1 MTENSK
7 MMRTKSVFRSGR
19 TRSRNQIANTP
30 DDETVPLGRC
40 RKAVCLAVVLSL
52 VLAACAPG
60 ASGPGIGL
68 KVGAQTL
75 DHPVDGDK
83 TTRARYE
90 LELCSARFGG
100 DHMDVAFTF
109 GGSSLGTVSD
119 ADAYWTVDDVWVEE
133 SYEDDLSVLDI
144 RLAARYYPFGDSDGI
159 QPYLGAGIG
168 YFWFLDSWEDT
179 YSETYD
185 DPIGS
190 EIWYTDVY
198 EDEDTETL
206 GDGLFPFVLAGVTV
220 PIGSNAELLFEFQY
234 DFEKED
240 SGFDLG
246 GPIYMAGARFRF

>member
-1 MTENSK
+1 
-7 MMRTKSVFRSGR
+7 MMRTKSVFTSGQ
-19 TRSRNQIANTP
+19 TRSRNRIANTP
-30 DDETVPLGRC
+30 DDETVPLR
-40 RKAVCLAVVLSL
+40 RRRTVCLAVVLSL
-52 VLAACAPG
+52 ALAACAEG

-75 DHPVDGDK
+75 DHPLDGDK

-90 LELCSARFGG
+90 LELCSGKFAG

-109 GGSSLGTVSD
+109 GGSSLGTVSGE
-119 ADAYWTVDDVWVEE
+119 DAYWTVDDVWVEE

-144 RLAARYYPFGDSDGI
+144 RLAARYYPFGDNDGI
-159 QPYLGAGIG
+159 QPYVGAGLG

-185 DPIGS
+185 I
-190 EIWYTDVY
+190 YTDVY
-198 EDEDTETL
+198 EDEDTEAL

>member
-1 MTENSK
+1 
-7 MMRTKSVFRSGR
+7 MMRTKPVFTSGHE
-19 TRSRNQIANTP
+19 RSRNRIANAP
-30 DDETVPLGRC
+30 NNETALLGR
-40 RKAVCLAVVLSL
+40 RRPTVCLAIALSL
-52 VLAACAPG
+52 VLAAGAAG
-60 ASGPGIGL
+60 ASGPGIAL

-75 DHPVDGDK
+75 DHPLDGDK

-90 LELCSARFGG
+90 LELSSAKFAG

-109 GGSSLGTVSD
+109 GGSSLGTVSG
-119 ADAYWTVDDVWVEE
+119 ADAYWRSDDVYVEE

-159 QPYLGAGIG
+159 QPYLGAGLG
-168 YFWFLDSWEDT
+168 YFWFLDSWEDQ
-179 YSETYD
+179 YSQTYD

-190 EIWYTDVY
+190 GIWYTDTF